1 MTVHAPAPVLSYPV
15 VLSQPRTYKHPQFDG
30 LPVRPERERAHAATT
45 PAMAAKTR
53 KVAGSRSALLASGGA
68 KKVANMAATRH
79 TPKRRGPD
87 LGGEAPVVIA
97 YICWNM
103 PAVQN
108 LPKIPTNAGALRA
121 TSTRLTPAKQEN
133 RTITGSVPA
142 SFVR

>member
-1 MTVHAPAPVLSYPV
+1 
-15 VLSQPRTYKHPQFDG
+15 
-30 LPVRPERERAHAATT
+30 
-45 PAMAAKTR
+45 
-53 KVAGSRSALLASGGA
+53 
-68 KKVANMAATRH
+68 MAATRH
-79 TPKRRGPD
+79 TPNAVARTSAGKRS
-87 LGGEAPVVIA
+87 VVIA

-108 LPKIPTNAGALRA
+108 FPKIPTNAGALRA